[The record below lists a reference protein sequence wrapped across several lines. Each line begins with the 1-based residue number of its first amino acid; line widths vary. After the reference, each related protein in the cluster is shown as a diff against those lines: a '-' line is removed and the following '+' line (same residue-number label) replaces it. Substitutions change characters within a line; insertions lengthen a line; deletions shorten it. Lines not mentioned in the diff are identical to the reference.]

1 MKIGLG
7 LYKQSLTARNFS
19 FAKQAGASHI
29 VAHLTDY
36 FGAHNPEIS
45 NGDGDGWGVSQQ
57 ARPWA
62 EADLKDLVKTIRGHG
77 LELAAIE
84 NFDPAQWH
92 DILLDGPQKRAQ
104 LEVVC
109 ESIRAAGRAGVPT
122 IGYNFSIAGVW
133 GWSRG
138 PYARGGAMSVGFDA
152 AQMDLDQPIP
162 DGMVW
167 NMRYRAQ
174 RSDGVVGA
182 VSSDELWQRLAW
194 FLERVLPVAE
204 EAGVHL
210 ALHPDDPPM
219 ESLRGAARLV
229 NLPEKYARLM
239 ALSASPANRLELCL
253 GSVQEMR
260 SSSMD
265 VYQTVEKYV
274 QADRIGYIH
283 FRKVV
288 GKVPRYAE
296 VFVDEGDI
304 DMPRIVSI
312 LHANQ
317 YQGVLIPDHTPA
329 LECDA
334 SWHAGM
340 AYALGYMRA
349 LVQLAEQGRL
359 PLLPALP
366 AVAPQQEPA

>member
-7 LYKQSLTARNFS
+7 LYKNSLTERNFT
-19 FAKQAGASHI
+19 FAKQAGATHI

-36 FGAHNPEIS
+36 FKETNPEIS
-45 NGDGDGWGVSQQ
+45 GGTADGWGCAGQGL
-57 ARPWA
+57 PWSEDA
-62 EADLKDLVKTIRGHG
+62 LTGLVKSIRAHG
-77 LELAAIE
+77 LEIAGIE
-84 NFDPAQWH
+84 NFDPSQWY
-92 DILLDGPQKRAQ
+92 DILLDGPQKLAQ
-104 LEVVC
+104 LEVIR
-109 ESIRAAGRAGVPT
+109 ESIRAAGRAGIRT

-133 GWSRG
+133 GWTRG

-152 AQMDLDQPIP
+152 SLIDTTQAIP

-167 NMRYRAQ
+167 NMRYRAS
-174 RSDGVVGA
+174 RSDGVVGEI
-182 VSSDELWQRLAW
+182 SSDELWQRLNW
-194 FLERVLPVAE
+194 FLQHVLPVAE
-204 EAGVHL
+204 EAGVNL

-229 NLPEKYARLM
+229 NLPEKYARLI
-239 ALSASPANRLELCL
+239 ALSPSPSNVLELCL

-260 SSSMD
+260 HSTMD
-265 VYQTVEKYV
+265 VYQTVEQYV
-274 QADRIGYIH
+274 RQDRIGYIH
-283 FRKVV
+283 FRNVI

-304 DMPRIVSI
+304 DMARVVSI
-312 LHANQ
+312 LHANN
-317 YQGVLIPDHTPA
+317 YDGVLIPDHTPA

-349 LVQLAEQGRL
+349 LVQLAERGRL
-359 PLLPALP
+359 DKLAPLP
-366 AVAPQQEPA
+366 EPEVEMA